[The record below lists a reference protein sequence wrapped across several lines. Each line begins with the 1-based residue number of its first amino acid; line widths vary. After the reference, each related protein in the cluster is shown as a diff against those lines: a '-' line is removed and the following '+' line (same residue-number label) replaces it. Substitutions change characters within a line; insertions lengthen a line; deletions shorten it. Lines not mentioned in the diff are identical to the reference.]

1 MPRITP
7 AREEATR
14 QRLLGAARDVFVEKG
29 LDQASIDDVAAASG
43 MSVGSIYNYFAN
55 KDELIRQSIDNAVKQ
70 ESALVLADTQAAA
83 GSPSEMI
90 DRAVRGWWKYTME
103 KPGAAAFLAQAWGAA
118 SRRPLIRDLMAR
130 RFERGVA
137 LNSVLFQGCVQ
148 RGDLPA
154 DLDVDA
160 LARTVQALLDGMILE
175 FVLSGG
181 ALRRSDAQRRLRFV
195 LDPAMAGAHA
205 ARPIEGPL
213 ADSPTL
219 SVDQLSDS
227 QTAISPADGI
237 RP

>member
-1 MPRITP
+1 MPRITA

-14 QRLLGAARDVFVEKG
+14 QRLLQAARDAFVENG

-55 KDELIRQSIDNAVKQ
+55 KDELIRQSIDNAVRQ
-70 ESALVLADTQAAA
+70 ESAVVLADTQAA
-83 GSPSEMI
+83 GSPTEMI

-137 LNSVLFQGCVQ
+137 VNSVLFQGCVQ

-160 LARTVQALLDGMILE
+160 LARTVQALLDGMVLE
-175 FVLSGG
+175 YVISGG

-195 LDPAMAGAHA
+195 LDAAMAAAH
-205 ARPIEGPL
+205 G
-213 ADSPTL
+213 
-219 SVDQLSDS
+219 
-227 QTAISPADGI
+227 
-237 RP
+237 